1 MIHSDTNYDPT
12 PFPSVSILSICLFF
26 LVFLSIVEMEID
38 LMIVDGMTM
47 GGNSEL
53 LLKNSVSLVCL
64 TLHHGELEVLV
75 LIGSSEHPITF
86 CSPPEVLLYRMDS
99 PILLGT
105 LVYAMN
111 SPVGFLLLC
120 VCMCRT
126 VMALVMKSCL
136 EYFSCCP
143 M

>member
-1 MIHSDTNYDPT
+1 
-12 PFPSVSILSICLFF
+12 
-26 LVFLSIVEMEID
+26 
-38 LMIVDGMTM
+38 MIVDGMTM